1 MSVLVSPS
9 RTIRKRG
16 AVMRAAVLREPGCF
30 DVIETAVPEPADN
43 EVCIRVEGCGIC
55 GSNLPVWE
63 GREWFSYPL
72 EPGVPGHEAWGV
84 IAATGDEVTD
94 LRPGQRVTILSQHGF
109 AEYDT
114 VTPDLALPLPPELD
128 GQPFPGE
135 PLGCA
140 VNVA

>member
-72 EPGVPGHEAWGV
+72 EPGAPGHEAWGEV
-84 IAATGDEVTD
+84 ESIGSGVRNARVGD
-94 LRPGQRVTILSQHGF
+94 RVAMLSYRGF
-109 AEYDT
+109 AEFD
-114 VTPDLALPLPPELD
+114 
-128 GQPFPGE
+128 
-135 PLGCA
+135 
-140 VNVA
+140 